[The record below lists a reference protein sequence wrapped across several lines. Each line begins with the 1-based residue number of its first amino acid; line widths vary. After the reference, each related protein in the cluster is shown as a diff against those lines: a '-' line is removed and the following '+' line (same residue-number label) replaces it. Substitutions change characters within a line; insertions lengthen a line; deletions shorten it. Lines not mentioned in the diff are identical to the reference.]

1 MIWID
6 NKIEWSY
13 KFTIIVLTGV
23 CEEKELMEPSEFI
36 EKSTLSDPF
45 DWKLSGP
52 EKSLPPDMEFPWYSL
67 SDVTDVTD
75 CVGEFV
81 LLPDLCAFGGTCLK
95 SALLS
100 KGILPAELP

>member
-13 KFTIIVLTGV
+13 KFTIIVLTSV

-36 EKSTLSDPF
+36 LSEPF

-52 EKSLPPDMEFPWYSL
+52 EKSLPPDVEFPWDSL

-81 LLPDLCAFGGTCLK
+81 LPPDLCAFGGTCLK

-100 KGILPAELP
+100 KDILPAELP